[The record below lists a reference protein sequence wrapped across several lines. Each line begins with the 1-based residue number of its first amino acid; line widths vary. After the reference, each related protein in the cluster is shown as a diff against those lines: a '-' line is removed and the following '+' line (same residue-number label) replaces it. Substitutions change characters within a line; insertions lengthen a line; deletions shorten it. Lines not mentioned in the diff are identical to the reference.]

1 MTDPIEDICF
11 PEGKEVALA
20 AARAA
25 AKPLLTTAN
34 LNALA
39 RDQEANK
46 ALAAQAIKDIPGF
59 IRQHFYL
66 TPAQDRQLNSLP
78 QENIGEITK
87 ALQPI
92 AAKGGSVQ
100 FGNPVANPDNSKEGS
115 IDINGPLGIGFHV
128 KYKVITGA
136 P

>member
-1 MTDPIEDICF
+1 MTDPVEDICF

-25 AKPLLTTAN
+25 AKPLFTSAN

-39 RDQEANK
+39 KDQEANK

-78 QENIGEITK
+78 QGTIGEITK
-87 ALQPI
+87 ALQPV
-92 AAKGGSVQ
+92 AAKGGSVR
-100 FGNPVANPDNSKEGS
+100 FGNPVATPDKSKEGS
-115 IDINGPLGIGFHV
+115 FEVTGPMGIGA
-128 KYKVITGA
+128 KVIWKTIL
-136 P
+136 